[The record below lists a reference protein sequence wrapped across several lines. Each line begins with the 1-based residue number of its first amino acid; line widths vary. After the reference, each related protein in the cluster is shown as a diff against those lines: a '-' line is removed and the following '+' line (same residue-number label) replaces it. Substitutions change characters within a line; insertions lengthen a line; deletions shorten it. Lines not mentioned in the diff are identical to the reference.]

1 MKKKTRFA
9 FNAYLQQLAR
19 LNGVA
24 VEELSSKFTVEP
36 SVQQTLED
44 QIQQSAAFLTL
55 INVTPVTE
63 QSGQL
68 LGLGVGSTIAG
79 TTDTTAKER
88 EPVDPTLMVDV
99 EYKCEQT
106 NFDTVLTY
114 AKLDLWAKFQDFQVR
129 IRDAIVKR
137 QALDRIMIGFN
148 GVKRAKTS
156 NRSENPLLQDV
167 NKGWL
172 QKIRED
178 APDHV
183 MGSTTT
189 GGETTPGAVKV
200 GKGGEYA
207 NLDAVVMDAVNELID
222 VVYQDDDDLVVICG
236 RELLSDKYFP
246 LVNKEQENSEKLAA
260 DMIISQKRMGGLQAV
275 RAPFFPPNALLITR
289 LDNLSI
295 YWQED
300 KRCLVGAVLAIAA
313 TLPGFQ
319 QLHTSVEGLKLIAD
333 YEGCRL
339 QPYQCSAG
347 VWTDGIGNTSGV
359 IPGKTITE
367 RQAAEGLISNV
378 LRVERALERCVK
390 QQPPQKVYDA
400 AVSFA
405 FNVGTGNA
413 CSSTLVK
420 LLNQRRWADA
430 CRQLPRWVYVKGVF
444 NQGLD
449 NRRAREMAWCLQ
461 GAN

>member
-1 MKKKTRFA
+1 M
-9 FNAYLQQLAR
+9 N
-19 LNGVA
+19 
-24 VEELSSKFTVEP
+24 P
-36 SVQQTLED
+36 S
-44 QIQQSAAFLTL
+44 
-55 INVTPVTE
+55 
-63 QSGQL
+63 
-68 LGLGVGSTIAG
+68 
-79 TTDTTAKER
+79 
-88 EPVDPTLMVDV
+88 
-99 EYKCEQT
+99 
-106 NFDTVLTY
+106 
-114 AKLDLWAKFQDFQVR
+114 
-129 IRDAIVKR
+129 IV
-137 QALDRIMIGFN
+137 
-148 GVKRAKTS
+148 
-156 NRSENPLLQDV
+156 
-167 NKGWL
+167 
-172 QKIRED
+172 
-178 APDHV
+178 
-183 MGSTTT
+183 
-189 GGETTPGAVKV
+189 
-200 GKGGEYA
+200 
-207 NLDAVVMDAVNELID
+207 
-222 VVYQDDDDLVVICG
+222 
-236 RELLSDKYFP
+236 
-246 LVNKEQENSEKLAA
+246 
-260 DMIISQKRMGGLQAV
+260 
-275 RAPFFPPNALLITR
+275 
-289 LDNLSI
+289 
-295 YWQED
+295 

-400 AVSFA
+400 TVSFA

-449 NRRAREMAWCLQ
+449 NRRARRWPGVYREQTEMKKKLISGLFLMLWMALLIAAMVYPQGIFPVLAASGVWVACLLTWAVIPVALAALIKNGPLWQ
-461 GAN
+461 ELRASLLKTITRKENVFISWVMRLLIVVSLARTGWAITTWSFIC

>member
-1 MKKKTRFA
+1 M
-9 FNAYLQQLAR
+9 N
-19 LNGVA
+19 
-24 VEELSSKFTVEP
+24 P
-36 SVQQTLED
+36 S
-44 QIQQSAAFLTL
+44 
-55 INVTPVTE
+55 
-63 QSGQL
+63 
-68 LGLGVGSTIAG
+68 
-79 TTDTTAKER
+79 
-88 EPVDPTLMVDV
+88 
-99 EYKCEQT
+99 
-106 NFDTVLTY
+106 
-114 AKLDLWAKFQDFQVR
+114 
-129 IRDAIVKR
+129 IV
-137 QALDRIMIGFN
+137 
-148 GVKRAKTS
+148 
-156 NRSENPLLQDV
+156 
-167 NKGWL
+167 
-172 QKIRED
+172 
-178 APDHV
+178 
-183 MGSTTT
+183 
-189 GGETTPGAVKV
+189 
-200 GKGGEYA
+200 
-207 NLDAVVMDAVNELID
+207 
-222 VVYQDDDDLVVICG
+222 
-236 RELLSDKYFP
+236 
-246 LVNKEQENSEKLAA
+246 
-260 DMIISQKRMGGLQAV
+260 
-275 RAPFFPPNALLITR
+275 
-289 LDNLSI
+289 
-295 YWQED
+295 

-449 NRRAREMAWCLQ
+449 NRRARRWPGVYREQTEMKKKLISGLFLMLWMALLIAAMVYPQGIFPVLAASGVWVACLLTWAVIPVALAALIKNGPLWQELRASLLKTITRKENVFISWVMRLLIVVSLAWTGWAITLVFYLLTVIAFWITRNQ
-461 GAN
+461 MAQQVAA